1 MRQPQK
7 IFTRPSAWAGGN
19 VDALMY
25 FGAEGIDEA
34 NAVSRAVWSYPRLEG
49 PYEHHDV
56 EPDQQ
61 VPIAVPQIG
70 VDEFGYAI
78 GVYTHH
84 DGSRSAFKHATVI
97 DEDGLWV
104 YTGVTVGGLPEEW
117 DVGACPFGDDNPKK
131 WQLTLYESLRALVM
145 HVSQS
150 TPPRAAIYGF
160 CTEASL
166 HVPLEAVEGHV
177 PEERWAPIDVWRDGH
192 HSYFPATHFEC

>member
-7 IFTRPSAWAGGN
+7 IFTRPYAWAGGS

-25 FGAEGIDEA
+25 FGAAGIDEA

-78 GVYTHH
+78 GAYTHH

-104 YTGVTVGGLPEEW
+104 YTGVTVGGLPEDW
-117 DVGACPFGDDNPKK
+117 DVGGYPAGGGNPKE
-131 WQLTLYESLRALVM
+131 WLPPLYDSLRALVM
-145 HVSQS
+145 HVSQT
-150 TPPRAAIYGF
+150 TPPRAAIYSF
-160 CTEASL
+160 C
-166 HVPLEAVEGHV
+166 
-177 PEERWAPIDVWRDGH
+177 PEESLDVPIEAAEGNIPDDRWCPIDVWRDGQ
-192 HSYFPATHFEC
+192 HSYYPMTRF